1 MRLQV
6 EAQEYF
12 SSSDCPEYLQKSE
25 RRLEEERE
33 RVNNYMDPST
43 EPKITRVLESEL
55 IAKQVTSQLRH
66 SSTSPPPGSE
76 PAPCAKH
83 LAWVQSQRSWLDCCA
98 WLSFASPTNLHAL
111 LPSLALPRP
120 AFSPKCH

>member
-1 MRLQV
+1 MQV

-12 SSSDCPEYLQKSE
+12 SSSDCPEYLQKTE

-55 IAKQVTSQLRH
+55 IAKQVIPQPRAAPTSRPLR
-66 SSTSPPPGSE
+66 
-76 PAPCAKH
+76 
-83 LAWVQSQRSWLDCCA
+83 L
-98 WLSFASPTNLHAL
+98 
-111 LPSLALPRP
+111 
-120 AFSPKCH
+120 